1 MRLCP
6 IFVAENLLT
15 VTKNQ
20 NRMKH
25 FFLSVL
31 FAVTSLCGFAQSA
44 ETVVF
49 TGQGWSEGMEL
60 QRTILNGTACKVTFM
75 NRGGNYGNPSFD
87 GTAVSLFG
95 RNVLKIESGRTIVKV
110 IFTYGKGKPRTK
122 QMEDGRTDVNYAF
135 SGGSYSETTRT
146 WEGSAN
152 QLTLEKRKGRGQ
164 LDIVKMEIFY
174 R

>member
-1 MRLCP
+1 M
-6 IFVAENLLT
+6 
-15 VTKNQ
+15 
-20 NRMKH
+20 
-25 FFLSVL
+25 
-31 FAVTSLCGFAQSA
+31 FAASALCGFAQST

-60 QRTILNGTACKVTFM
+60 QTTMLNGTACKVTFM

-95 RNVLKIESGRTIVKV
+95 RNMLKIESERTIVKV

-122 QMEDGRTDVNYAF
+122 QMEDGRADVNYAF
-135 SGGSYSETTRT
+135 SGGSYSEATRT

-152 QLTLEKRKGRGQ
+152 QLTLEKLKGRGQ
-164 LDIVKMEIFY
+164 LDIIKMEIFY
-174 R
+174 Q